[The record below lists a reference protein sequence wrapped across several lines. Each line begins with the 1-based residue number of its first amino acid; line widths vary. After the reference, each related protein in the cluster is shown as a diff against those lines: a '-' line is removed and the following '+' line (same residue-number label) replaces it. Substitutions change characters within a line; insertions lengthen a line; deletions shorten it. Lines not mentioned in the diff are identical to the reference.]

1 MKQKLFA
8 FLLIC
13 AFLCMTSYAGMA
25 DGDHGGTLTMR
36 GITKM
41 YIEYENGQY
50 QVIEFPSVDYS
61 YHVNDGVTDSTGSI
75 RTICTSELTENSN
88 ISKIALWMDSLYSV
102 SDAPEEEPESWP
114 INGFLTVNRNGEQAV
129 GGLTAIPIT
138 QWASG
143 SIVFGDGDGDP
154 DFSGFSDGVTNFNSN
169 ISLITGEQ
177 STLTISPKSPFD
189 AKNKSINI
197 QFKGM
202 LALLG
207 SVIQSSD
214 L

>member
-1 MKQKLFA
+1 MRQKLFT

-13 AFLCMTSYAGMA
+13 SFLCIGSYFIMA

-50 QVIEFPSVDYS
+50 QVIEFPSIDYS
-61 YHVNDGVTDSTGSI
+61 YHASDGTTDSTGSI

-88 ISKIALWMDSLYSV
+88 ISKIALWMDSLYDV
-102 SDAPEEEPESWP
+102 PDDPEEQPKSFP
-114 INGFLTVNRNGEQAV
+114 INGFLAVNRNAESAIGV
-129 GGLTAIPIT
+129 STATPIT

-143 SIVFGDGDGDP
+143 SIVFGDGDP

-169 ISLITGEQ
+169 ISATGQ
-177 STLTISPKSPFD
+177 GQQTILTISPKLPFD
-189 AKNKSINI
+189 AKNKNINI
-197 QFKGM
+197 QFKGITSI
-202 LALLG
+202 LG
-207 SVIQSSD
+207 TVIQSSN